1 MIKNFLGRL
10 IKRKTFAPLIQQPGK
25 GAFILARRRFLCAC
39 GCGMFYATAAGTG
52 LLAAATRA
60 EATMGGTVIR
70 VGHLPA
76 GCISH
81 LLLAKVRGE
90 FAKAKLNVILTQF
103 NSPGNAMQSLVAN
116 HLEMIHSPWT
126 MTAAAYTAGTT
137 DLRIIG
143 GSGQAGIELVARNG
157 SVKSVEE
164 FIDAAGKGLRVGTL
178 RLDTL
183 ELVGYGTMS
192 QHGKSYDDYRM
203 TFFPSM
209 IGMGEAIANKALDV
223 CTLAQPYAEYVV
235 AEQGA
240 VYLTDS
246 NSVWGPEAADCV
258 VTTKAYTINKQQ
270 EALKT
275 YLKVLQESAQA
286 FTEDYE
292 AVLDD
297 LQPVYGV
304 PRPILSIALKRQFP
318 NPIISQVGVNGL
330 RQGAKYL
337 SELGYLQPNII
348 DAVLDLKYQPV

>member
-1 MIKNFLGRL
+1 MIKNILNRL
-10 IKRKTFAPLIQQPGK
+10 TKKPITDLTARQADHTS
-25 GAFILARRRFLCAC
+25 FIPARRRFLCTC
-39 GCGMFYATAAGTG
+39 GCGMFYVTAAGAG

-60 EATMGGTVIR
+60 EAAAGGTVIR
-70 VGHLPA
+70 AGHLPA
-76 GCISH
+76 GCVSH
-81 LLLAKVRGE
+81 LLLAKVRGM
-90 FAKAKLNVILTQF
+90 FGKAGLNVILTQF
-103 NSPGNAMQSLVAN
+103 NSPADSMQALVSN
-116 HLEMIHSPWT
+116 NLELIHGPWT

-192 QHGKSYDDYRM
+192 QYGKSYDDYRM

-223 CTLAQPYAEYVV
+223 CTLAQPYAEQVV
-235 AEQGA
+235 AGQGA

-246 NSVWGPEAADCV
+246 NSVWGPEAADCI
-258 VTTKAYTINKQQ
+258 VTTRTRIIERQQ
-270 EALKT
+270 DVLRT
-275 YLKVLQESAQA
+275 YLKVLQESARA
-286 FTEDYE
+286 FAEDYE
-292 AVLDD
+292 AVLND

-304 PRPILSIALKRQFP
+304 PRPILAVALKRQFP
-318 NPIISQVGVNGL
+318 NPVLSQAGIDGL
-330 RQGAKYL
+330 RQGTKYL
-337 SELGYLQPNII
+337 TELGYLKPNVI
-348 DAVLDLKYQPV
+348 DAVLDLKYQPA

>member
-1 MIKNFLGRL
+1 MMKNIIGHL
-10 IKRKTFAPLIQQPGK
+10 IKRSTTTSTTHQPDKTV
-25 GAFILARRRFLCAC
+25 FIPARRRFLCTC
-39 GCGMFYATAAGTG
+39 GCGMFYVTAAGAG

-60 EATMGGTVIR
+60 EAAAGGAVIR

-76 GCISH
+76 GCVSH
-81 LLLAKVRGE
+81 LLLAKVRGQ
-90 FAKAKLNVILTQF
+90 FAKAGLNVVLTQF
-103 NSPGNAMQSLVAN
+103 NSPGDAMQSLVAN
-116 HLEMIHSPWT
+116 NLEMIHSPWT

-223 CTLAQPYAEYVV
+223 CTLAQPYAEHVV

-258 VTTKAYTINKQQ
+258 VTTRTRTIDQQ
-270 EALKT
+270 REVLKT
-275 YLKVLQESAQA
+275 YLKVLQESARA

-297 LQPVYGV
+297 LQPIYGV
-304 PRPILSIALKRQFP
+304 PRPVLSVALKRQFP
-318 NPIISQVGVNGL
+318 NPVISQMGVNGL

-337 SELGYLQPNII
+337 AQLGYLQPEVI
-348 DAVLDLKYQPV
+348 DAVLDLTYQPV

>member
-1 MIKNFLGRL
+1 MIKNIIGRL
-10 IKRKTFAPLIQQPGK
+10 IRKNTTAPTIREPGN
-25 GAFILARRRFLCAC
+25 ALFIPSRRRFLCTC
-39 GCGMFYATAAGTG
+39 GCGMFYVTAAGAG
-52 LLAAATRA
+52 LLAAATRT
-60 EATMGGTVIR
+60 EAAAGGTVIR

-76 GCISH
+76 GCVSH
-81 LLLAKVRGE
+81 LLLAKVRGK
-90 FAKAKLNVILTQF
+90 FTKAGLNVVLTQF
-103 NSPGNAMQSLVAN
+103 NSPGDAMQSLIAN
-116 HLEMIHSPWT
+116 NLEIIHSPWT

-157 SVKSVEE
+157 SVRSVEE

-192 QHGKSYDDYRM
+192 QHGKSYDDYHM

-223 CTLAQPYAEYVV
+223 CTLAQPYAEHVV

-258 VTTKAYTINKQQ
+258 VTTRTRTIDRQQ
-270 EALKT
+270 DVLRT
-275 YLKVLQESAQA
+275 YLLVLQESARA
-286 FTEDYE
+286 FAEDYE
-292 AVLDD
+292 TVLDD
-297 LQPVYGV
+297 LQPIYGV
-304 PRPILSIALKRQFP
+304 PRPILSVALKRQFP
-318 NPIISQVGVNGL
+318 NPVISQTGVNGL

-337 SELGYLQPNII
+337 TELGYLKPDVI
-348 DAVLDLKYQPV
+348 DTVLDLQYQPA

>member
-1 MIKNFLGRL
+1 MIKNFFGRP
-10 IKRKTFAPLIQQPGK
+10 IRKLLTSPTHQANKNVFIPG
-25 GAFILARRRFLCAC
+25 RRRFLCAC
-39 GCGMFYATAAGTG
+39 GCGLFYTTAAGTG

-60 EATMGGTVIR
+60 EAAIRGAIIR

-76 GCISH
+76 GCVSH
-81 LLLAKVRGE
+81 LLLAKVRGQ
-90 FAKAKLNVILTQF
+90 FAKAKLNVVLTQF
-103 NSPGNAMQSLVAN
+103 NSPGDAMQSLVAN
-116 HLEMIHSPWT
+116 NLEMIHSPWT

-157 SVKSVEE
+157 SVKSVAE
-164 FIDAAGKGLRVGTL
+164 FIDAAGQGLRVGTL

-209 IGMGEAIANKALDV
+209 IGMGEAIANKAMDV
-223 CTLAQPYAEYVV
+223 CTLAQPYAEHVV

-258 VTTKAYTINKQQ
+258 VTTKTRTINEQQ
-270 EALKT
+270 EVLKA
-275 YLKVLQESAQA
+275 YLKVLQESARA

-297 LQPVYGV
+297 LQPIYGV
-304 PRPILSIALKRQFP
+304 PRSILAVALKRQFP
-318 NPIISQVGVNGL
+318 NPVISQAGVNGL
-330 RQGAKYL
+330 RQGTKYL
-337 SELGYLQPNII
+337 AELGYLQPNVI
-348 DAVLDLKYQPV
+348 DAVLDLRHQPA

>member
-1 MIKNFLGRL
+1 
-10 IKRKTFAPLIQQPGK
+10 
-25 GAFILARRRFLCAC
+25 
-39 GCGMFYATAAGTG
+39 
-52 LLAAATRA
+52 
-60 EATMGGTVIR
+60 
-70 VGHLPA
+70 
-76 GCISH
+76 
-81 LLLAKVRGE
+81 
-90 FAKAKLNVILTQF
+90 
-103 NSPGNAMQSLVAN
+103 
-116 HLEMIHSPWT
+116 
-126 MTAAAYTAGTT
+126 
-137 DLRIIG
+137 
-143 GSGQAGIELVARNG
+143 
-157 SVKSVEE
+157 
-164 FIDAAGKGLRVGTL
+164 
-178 RLDTL
+178 
-183 ELVGYGTMS
+183 
-192 QHGKSYDDYRM
+192 DDYRM

-318 NPIISQVGVNGL
+318 NPIISQVGV
-330 RQGAKYL
+330 
-337 SELGYLQPNII
+337 
-348 DAVLDLKYQPV
+348 